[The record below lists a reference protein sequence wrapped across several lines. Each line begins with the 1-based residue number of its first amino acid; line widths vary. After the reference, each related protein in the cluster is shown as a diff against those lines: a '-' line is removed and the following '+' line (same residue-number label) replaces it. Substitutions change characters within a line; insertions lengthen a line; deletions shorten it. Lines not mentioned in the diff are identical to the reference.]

1 MEKLK
6 DLLLKVD
13 GSYYDFV
20 VAMLSFAKKSDY
32 REKRLEEYLFDNPSA
47 TASDVIL
54 YTSTELDLLSD
65 NVSGNANTAI
75 A

>member
-1 MEKLK
+1 MGKLK

-32 REKRLEEYLFDNPSA
+32 REKRLEEYLLDNPLA
-47 TASDVIL
+47 TTSDVIL

>member
-32 REKRLEEYLFDNPSA
+32 REKRLEEYLLDNPLA
-47 TASDVIL
+47 TTSDVIL